1 MANPLNP
8 NEDLAMTTSIDYTS
22 ALALT
27 PYNGSLHKK
36 VAKPICE
43 LARHNAY
50 QELNNIAHNLKHDYG
65 ADTISLADAIAS
77 FTIEQKRIAGNFNNI
92 QQKFS
97 YPKINVSPCF
107 DEAFG
112 CPLVF
117 LFSRITSIGSDT
129 KALAKTLSDLK
140 QLLPDDA
147 SKAKPYLEAIE
158 NVEGALEYA
167 HKQDAKALDV
177 AKRCAALAEVM
188 AQQGITVEHYQ
199 LEQMVKQQREQ
210 EQPLAA

>member
-1 MANPLNP
+1 
-8 NEDLAMTTSIDYTS
+8 MTTIDYTS
-22 ALALT
+22 ALAHST
-27 PYNGSLHKK
+27 YTESLHKK

-43 LARHNAY
+43 LAHHNAY
-50 QELNNIAHNLKHDYG
+50 QEINSIAYNLKHDYR
-65 ADTISLADAIAS
+65 ADAISLTDAIAR
-77 FTIEQKRIAGNFNNI
+77 FTLEQKRIVGNFYNI
-92 QQKFS
+92 KQKFN

-147 SKAKPYLEAIE
+147 REAKPYLEAIE

-167 HKQDAKALDV
+167 QKQDAKALDV
-177 AKRCAALAEVM
+177 AERCAALAEVL
-188 AQQGITVEHYQ
+188 AQQGITVEQYQ